1 MLEGIKP
8 KSVII
13 SSLTDSSDT
22 GHSKLIYID
31 GKDSKD
37 MARNDSK
44 TKSEVTSTNAVEPAS
59 EALEEEDGSDV
70 MEDAIS
76 DVTSS
81 TPGSDRDGSEE
92 PNGSSSKKRVH
103 FADDTD
109 STAIFRSASTES
121 LTGNKD
127 ATPTSTNG
135 PRSNLRKRASSNVN
149 PRPAHLARKHR
160 DTFQGEQLHI
170 TPAES
175 LEFVVMDFQKET
187 LDIINL
193 KNITEQVITY
203 KVKTTAPEKYRVRPS
218 TGLIQPGAAVDVNVY
233 LPPGMHSTN
242 RDKFLIMS
250 LVVDDPQASEKGIN
264 ELNDLWKSSP
274 KDDIVEHRIRCVLID
289 QSQSSFADEAV
300 AKEVGEIKE
309 LMEKN
314 NTFVGNLRAQI
325 NDMEDS
331 LKWNQL
337 FLKLACFVL
346 LFVLFLCYLNYKFL
360 RDSSTRN
367 DQQHCHNAYSSS
379 SATEM
384 G

>member
-1 MLEGIKP
+1 MLEEVKP
-8 KSVII
+8 KSVVI
-13 SSLTDSSDT
+13 SSSPDSSADS
-22 GHSKLIYID
+22 GHSKSMLV
-31 GKDSKD
+31 DSKESRD
-37 MARNDSK
+37 MARNDFK
-44 TKSEVTSTNAVEPAS
+44 AKSDVTTSNAVEPAS
-59 EALEEEDGSDV
+59 EAQEDEDGSDV
-70 MEDAIS
+70 MEDAMS

-81 TPGSDRDGSEE
+81 TPSSDRDGSEE
-92 PNGSSSKKRVH
+92 PNGSSTKKRVH
-103 FADDTD
+103 FADDAD
-109 STAIFRSASTES
+109 STAIFRSVSTES
-121 LTGNKD
+121 LSGIKD
-127 ATPTSTNG
+127 ATATTSNG

-218 TGLIQPGAAVDVNVY
+218 TGLIQPGASVDVNVY

-289 QSQSSFADEAV
+289 QSQSSFADETI
-300 AKEVGEIKE
+300 AKEVGEIRE
-309 LMEKN
+309 LMEKH
-314 NTFVGNLRAQI
+314 NTFLGNLQSQI
-325 NDMEDS
+325 NDMDDS
-331 LKWNQL
+331 LKWSQL

-346 LFVLFLCYLNYKFL
+346 LFILFLCYLNYKLL
-360 RDSSTRN
+360 RDSSTLN
-367 DQQHCHNAYSSS
+367 NHHCHNAYS
-379 SATEM
+379 APNLPET